1 MATKKILIVDDE
13 ETSRKIIK
21 KILSFEGHELIEAK
35 NSQEALTQAQQWLP
49 DLILMDILLPDR
61 DGAETV
67 QLIKEYPWARNIKV
81 IFISSIIEKPD
92 EATAESKTSL
102 TVGNYLYTAFAKPF
116 HIQDLLREVRETLN
130 N

>member
-21 KILSFEGHELIEAK
+21 KTLSSEGHELREAK
-35 NSQEALTQAQQWLP
+35 SSQEALTQAKELLP

-81 IFISSIIEKPD
+81 IFISSLIEKLD
-92 EATAESKTSL
+92 EAVTETKSSL
-102 TVGNYLYTAFAKPF
+102 KVGNYFYTAFAKPF
-116 HIQDLLREVRETLN
+116 RIQELLKEVREILKN
-130 N
+130 